1 MLLANANMRKIL
13 RVAMREMR
21 VAMHEILPKY
31 DTMYIISP
39 SCLASSYFEKHIA
52 LKRNAITI

>member
-1 MLLANANMRKIL
+1 MLLANANMREIL
-13 RVAMREMR
+13 R